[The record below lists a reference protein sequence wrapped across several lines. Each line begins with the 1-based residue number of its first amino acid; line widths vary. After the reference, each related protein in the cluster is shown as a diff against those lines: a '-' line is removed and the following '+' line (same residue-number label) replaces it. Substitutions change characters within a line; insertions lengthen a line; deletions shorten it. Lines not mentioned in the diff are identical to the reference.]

1 MLVDRDG
8 GGGMNLSCRVK
19 EMIANA
25 VLFTYTC
32 ATYRSCQMQLHA
44 FHEMQYQIIKKWEH

>member
-1 MLVDRDG
+1 
-8 GGGMNLSCRVK
+8 MNLSCRVK

-32 ATYRSCQMQLHA
+32 ATYCSCQMQLHA